1 MQKITT
7 VKGLKEA
14 IQILEVKQHDQG
26 KLLKEQIYLA
36 YESLRPVNL
45 IRNTVRELFSS
56 ASISENFSGGA
67 MRMASGYLIRK
78 LLVGKSGN
86 TFRKILGSVLEFG
99 LSGLIVQNMDVIR
112 SAGHSII
119 QYLFSKKKQ

>member
-7 VKGLKEA
+7 VKELKEA
-14 IQILEVKQHDQG
+14 IQILEAKQYDEG

-45 IRNTVRELFSS
+45 IRNTVKELFSS

-67 MRMASGYLIRK
+67 MKMASGYLIRK
-78 LLVGKSGN
+78 LLVGKSGSI
-86 TFRKILGSVLEFG
+86 FRKILGSLLEFG
-99 LSGLIVQNMDVIR
+99 LSGVIVQNMDVIKA
-112 SAGHSII
+112 AGHSII
-119 QYLFSKKKQ
+119 RYLFSKKKQ